1 MFKFRKK
8 RKTNIESKLSK
19 VDQSIVA
26 VNAYLIVLENENN
39 ADDTL
44 SVLKCK
50 YSKIYF
56 EEATLSDVELFADE
70 YGVTLDYMLGRTD
83 TPYYTL

>member
-1 MFKFRKK
+1 MFEFRKK
-8 RKTNIESKLSK
+8 RESNIESRLSK

-39 ADDTL
+39 ANDTL
-44 SVLKCK
+44 DVLKCK
-50 YSKIYF
+50 YSKIWF
-56 EEATLSDVELFADE
+56 EEATLNDVILFADE

>member
-39 ADDTL
+39 ANDTL
-44 SVLKCK
+44 GVLKCK
-50 YSKIYF
+50 YPKIYF
-56 EEATLSDVELFADE
+56 EEATLNDVILFADE

>member
-1 MFKFRKK
+1 MSKFRKK
-8 RKTNIESKLSK
+8 QESNIESRLSK
-19 VDQSIVA
+19 IDQSIV
-26 VNAYLIVLENENN
+26 VMNACLIVLENENN
-39 ADDTL
+39 VVDTL